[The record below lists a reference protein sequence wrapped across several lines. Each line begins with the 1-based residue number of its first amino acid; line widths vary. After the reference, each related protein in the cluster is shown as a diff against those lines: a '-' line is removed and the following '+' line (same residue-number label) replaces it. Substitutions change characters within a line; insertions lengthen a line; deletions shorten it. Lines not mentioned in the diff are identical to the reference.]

1 MEQRQIKYK
10 GLYMVLSVLVAIVAW
25 SYTGNVAN
33 PEESGPVRNI
43 PVTFIGLE
51 ALEERGLTITS
62 GAEQTVSIQVSGRR
76 NAYRALSSE
85 TVSVVVDVSNIQQRG
100 EHTLAYQVSYNLP
113 PDISSSSLVITDQY
127 PTNVSFT
134 VSRLA
139 RREIPV
145 QGIVSGRVADGYLPG
160 KFSFSPSSI
169 EVRGDEALVN
179 QIEYA
184 LVTLDQENMTE
195 TYEGD
200 QPYTFITF
208 VDEPLSTA
216 ETQSLMTSTQV
227 VRTTLPISMLKEVG
241 VQVNLIY
248 GNGVGKE
255 NVHCTIDPETV
266 MISGAPE
273 ALETLRVISLGDI
286 DLSKVPEDTTL
297 TFPIPLADE
306 LTNVSGV
313 SEATVDLKFTGLTT
327 ATVETSNIDLI
338 NPIEGY
344 SARAVTR
351 ACSIQIR
358 GSAAAVA
365 AVTPSQVRIVAD
377 LSNAVATSG
386 TQTIPVKVYVGSG
399 SSVGAVGEYTIVV
412 AINKT

>member
-10 GLYMVLSVLVAIVAW
+10 GLYMVLSVLIAIVAW
-25 SYTGNVAN
+25 SYIGNVAN

-43 PVTFIGLE
+43 PVTFIGLD
-51 ALEERGLTITS
+51 ALEARGLTITS
-62 GAEQTVSIQVSGRR
+62 GAEQTVSLQVSGRR

-139 RREIPV
+139 RREIPIR
-145 QGIVSGRVADGYLPG
+145 GTGGSVAEGYQAG
-160 KFSFSPSSI
+160 KFVFSPSTI
-169 EVRGDEALVN
+169 EVRGEESVVN

-184 LVTLDQENMTE
+184 LVTLDLENMTE

-200 QPYTFITF
+200 RPYTFITY
-208 VDEPLSTA
+208 VDEPLGNA
-216 ETQSLMTSTQV
+216 EAQSLVTSTQL
-227 VRTTLPISMLKEVG
+227 VRTTLPISLLKEVEL
-241 VQVNLIY
+241 QVNLIY
-248 GNGVGKE
+248 GNGVGKD
-255 NVHCTIDPETV
+255 NVRCTVEPQTIMV
-266 MISGAPE
+266 AGAAEDLE
-273 ALETLRVISLGDI
+273 ALRSISLGDI
-286 DLSKVPEDTTL
+286 DLSRVPEDTTL

-313 SEATVDLKFTGLTT
+313 TEATVTLEFSGLET

-338 NPIEGY
+338 NPIAGY
-344 SARAVTR
+344 SARAVTKV
-351 ACSIQIR
+351 CSVQIR

-365 AVTPSQVRIVAD
+365 AVTPSQVRVVAD

-386 TQTIPVKVYVGSG
+386 TQTIPVRVYVGSG

-412 AINKT
+412 SISKT

>member
-1 MEQRQIKYK
+1 MEQKKIKYK
-10 GLYMVLSVLVAIVAW
+10 GLYMVLSFLVAIVAW
-25 SYTGNVAN
+25 SYIGNVAN

-43 PVTFIGLE
+43 PVTFIGLD
-51 ALEERGLTITS
+51 ALEARGLTITS
-62 GAEQTVSIQVSGRR
+62 GAEQTVSLQVSGRR

-113 PDISSSSLVITDQY
+113 ADISSSSLVITDQY

-145 QGIVSGRVADGYLPG
+145 RGTVTGSVADGYQAG
-160 KFSFSPSSI
+160 KFAFSPSTI
-169 EVRGDEALVN
+169 EVRGEESVVN

-200 QPYTFITF
+200 QPYTFITY
-208 VDEPLSTA
+208 VDEPLGNA
-216 ETQSLMTSTQV
+216 EAQSLVTSTQLV
-227 VRTTLPISMLKEVG
+227 KTTLPISLLKEVEL
-241 VQVNLIY
+241 QVNLIY
-248 GNGVGKE
+248 GNGVGRD
-255 NVHCTIDPETV
+255 NVTCTVEPETIMV
-266 MISGAPE
+266 AGAVGDLE
-273 ALETLRVISLGDI
+273 ALKSISLGDI
-286 DLSKVPEDTTL
+286 DLSQVPGDTTM

-313 SEATVDLKFTGLTT
+313 TEATVTLEFTGLET
-327 ATVETSNIDLI
+327 AMVETSNIDLI
-338 NPIEGY
+338 NPITGY
-344 SARAVTR
+344 SARAVTKV
-351 ACSIQIR
+351 CSVQIR
-358 GSAAAVA
+358 GSADAVA
-365 AVTPSQVRIVAD
+365 AVTPSQVRVVAD

-386 TQTIPVKVYVGSG
+386 TQTIPVRVYVGSG

-412 AINKT
+412 SISKT